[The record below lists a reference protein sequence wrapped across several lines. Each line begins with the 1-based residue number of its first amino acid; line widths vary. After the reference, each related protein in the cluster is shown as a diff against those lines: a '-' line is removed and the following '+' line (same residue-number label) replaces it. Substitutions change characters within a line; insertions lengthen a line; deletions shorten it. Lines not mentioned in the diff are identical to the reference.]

1 MPEANPSDPPGDGHR
16 ERLRARFLAGADA
29 SQTDASLLELL
40 LTYAIPR
47 QDVAPLAH
55 RLLEKFGSLAAVL
68 AADPTELKACPGIKE
83 NSLVLLKL
91 AEQLRGLPDAP
102 DPAPVS
108 VPAITATETLPPVP
122 VRVRRSPPPRSAVAS
137 PDGEVSGTPE
147 AVGDCEISAQLADS
161 ILEPAWSGERKL
173 QVSNGYPLDPPQ
185 LSRFLKAVAAKP
197 EMKKIPRK
205 MLMEEIG
212 LSDRQ
217 TEALVSISAALGLVV
232 PLNQVLTAFGR
243 LVTTHDLFLDS
254 LVTLQYG
261 HFLAAGNP
269 RNLVWHT
276 VFNDLLINHAPMLQ
290 TGWCAWFREKLAGQ
304 YSDGSLAKLSQE
316 VRFVVDAYC
325 VRNLSKLG
333 LLVEMPDQTLA
344 LRRSCALLPPVLAAM
359 IYAIG
364 ERAKT
369 SLVPFSFLHGR
380 GGSPGQLFAQDT
392 GALRQAVESLHQR
405 EWLRFEV
412 RHGLDQVR
420 LIDGYSS
427 LEFLASAYENRAPQ
441 PVDAPPNAPAEQ
453 LLL

>member
-1 MPEANPSDPPGDGHR
+1 MPEASPSDPPGDGHR

-55 RLLEKFGSLAAVL
+55 RLLDKFGSLAAVL
-68 AADPTELKACPGIKE
+68 AANPAELKACPGIKE

-91 AEQLRGLPDAP
+91 AGQLRGLPDAP
-102 DPAPVS
+102 ASVS
-108 VPAITATETLPPVP
+108 VPAITATETLPPEP

-137 PDGEVSGTPE
+137 PDGDVSGTPE

-173 QVSNGYPLDPPQ
+173 QVSNGYSLDPAQ
-185 LSRFLKAVAAKP
+185 LARFLKAVAAKP

-205 MLMEEIG
+205 MLMEETG
-212 LSDRQ
+212 LSYGQ
-217 TEALVSISAALGLVV
+217 TEGLASISAALGLVV

-243 LVTTHDLFLDS
+243 LVATHDLFLDS

-269 RNLVWHT
+269 RNLVWHA
-276 VFNDLLINHAPMLQ
+276 VFDDLLINQAPMLQ

-304 YSDGSLAKLSQE
+304 YSDGSLVKHLAQE

-325 VRNLSKLG
+325 MRNLSKLG
-333 LLVEMPDQTLA
+333 LLAEMPDQTLA

-369 SLVPFSFLHGR
+369 SLVPFSYLHGSS
-380 GGSPGQLFAQDT
+380 GSPGRLFSQDT
-392 GALRQAVESLHQR
+392 GSLRQAVEALHQR

-441 PVDAPPNAPAEQ
+441 PLYAPPNAPAEQ